1 MQQREVKK
9 NVSQG
14 LRHTGDN
21 PALPLPFKRTLCE
34 LTPGA
39 VTPGMLVPLW
49 LVCLRSLLVT
59 RCACRWQRRG
69 LRSGA
74 HALCV
79 ATHTHIHT
87 ENWFFTHVEVL
98 SHSICFSVI
107 PGVGSRHSRSWLVCD
122 QQFKLCRGYMNIYIR
137 HLINFK
143 ENCEKLSY
151 KALNTTLSFK
161 NYRLLKKK
169 KSVTF
174 KKSSKCQI
182 RNVNFF
188 RNWRLHKSVAIH
200 RHTNLNL
207 TFFFNLCIYCSLK
220 IILYTGF

>member
-1 MQQREVKK
+1 MLGIISSFGEKEKCFSKLSICDKHQHCISKK
-9 NVSQG
+9 NLVAIDICQLYHATTWSKKKNTSQG
-14 LRHTGDN
+14 LRHTGDT

-39 VTPGMLVPLW
+39 VTPGLLVPLW

-98 SHSICFSVI
+98 SHSIYIYTSPVSLWYLELDRDTIAHDWCVTSNSSAAGGIGMYIYVI
-107 PGVGSRHSRSWLVCD
+107 
-122 QQFKLCRGYMNIYIR
+122 
-137 HLINFK
+137 
-143 ENCEKLSY
+143 
-151 KALNTTLSFK
+151 
-161 NYRLLKKK
+161 
-169 KSVTF
+169 
-174 KKSSKCQI
+174 
-182 RNVNFF
+182 
-188 RNWRLHKSVAIH
+188 
-200 RHTNLNL
+200 
-207 TFFFNLCIYCSLK
+207 
-220 IILYTGF
+220 